1 MSTAWDVWRSDPHL
15 ECESPGRC
23 TKGLIVSEKQK
34 DRARQVFERSAE
46 QGGFF
51 EHGKNRLVMPAVAVR
66 EPPPVVDPPK
76 DKHAAEAEAVTM
88 A

>member
-1 MSTAWDVWRSDPHL
+1 MYDKFKNGVLPPAAAL
-15 ECESPGRC
+15 ERD
-23 TKGLIVSEKQK
+23 IVELGVAEKQK